1 MCKNQR
7 YEKLIN
13 CSSVVECFE
22 AKAGSLANPFFWV
35 EPEMSLWLV
44 NVLILKSKRHNS
56 SWINWIFI
64 VFDNF
69 KVSILERFFR
79 AVFIS
84 KLSID
89 LRNIST
95 EFWITCD
102 FETLPELG
110 LRNTHL
116 NPFADRYEVCAP

>member
-1 MCKNQR
+1 
-7 YEKLIN
+7 
-13 CSSVVECFE
+13 
-22 AKAGSLANPFFWV
+22 
-35 EPEMSLWLV
+35 MSLWLV
-44 NVLILKSKRHNS
+44 NVVILKSKRHNS

-69 KVSILERFFR
+69 KVSILELFFR
-79 AVFIS
+79 AVFFS